1 MHNIITYTHACIQ
14 TIHVCICIERKFKAC
29 VHLLRGKLKHTF
41 AVRAA
46 TLLSSSAKAL
56 ELACTWRPWVKAKG
70 DSSIDH
76 AAIEHAA
83 KPDAAKPRPYEV
95 SLRLGRALNGRDLT
109 TFNDR
114 LKTLRRNICA
124 EPVRGKCLRLRQEC
138 DIFFGSMTE
147 HLIAVVR
154 GRVASCI

>member
-1 MHNIITYTHACIQ
+1 M
-14 TIHVCICIERKFKAC
+14 R
-29 VHLLRGKLKHTF
+29 
-41 AVRAA
+41 
-46 TLLSSSAKAL
+46 
-56 ELACTWRPWVKAKG
+56 AKG

-83 KPDAAKPRPYEV
+83 KPDAAKPRPYDV

-124 EPVRGKCLRLRQEC
+124 EPLTRSQGKMFE
-138 DIFFGSMTE
+138 
-147 HLIAVVR
+147 IAP
-154 GRVASCI
+154 GM